1 MAFRLLYLIFCQ
13 LIGWLALLARG
24 QAAKNAE
31 ILVLRHEVAV
41 LRRQVARPRPSWPD
55 RAVLSAL
62 TRLLPRQRRRHR
74 FVAPQT
80 LLRWHRDLVRRHW
93 TQPHRPPGRPSTA
106 PELRRLILRMAAEN
120 PTWGYR
126 RIQGE
131 LTRLGDTIAPSTV
144 WLVLQ
149 RAGIDPAPRRAGL
162 TWRQFLSAQA
172 EGIVACDFFHVDTVL
187 LRRLYVLFMM
197 ELSTR
202 RVHVL
207 GVTANP
213 TGAWVAQQARNLLM
227 DLADR
232 TEQVKF
238 KFLIRDRDA
247 KFTDTFDAI
256 FASEGIR
263 LGTVALSDHRVR
275 CPPLG
280 HSDTADHGHDRV
292 VQVLPW
298 RRLRGRASTL
308 LRSAD
313 AFRLN
318 ATVPVHGLCGALG

>member
-13 LIGWLALLARG
+13 LIGWLALLARR

-41 LRRQVARPRPSWPD
+41 LRRQVARPQPSWPD

-62 TRLLPRQRRRHR
+62 TRLLARQHRRPR
-74 FVAPQT
+74 FVTPQT
-80 LLRWHRDLVRRHW
+80 LLRWHRALVNRHW
-93 TQPHRPPGRPSTA
+93 TKPHRPPGRPSTS

-131 LTRLGDTIAPSTV
+131 LTRLGHTIAPSTV
-144 WLVLQ
+144 WLVFQ
-149 RAGIDPAPRRAGL
+149 RAGIDPAPRRAGP

-187 LRRLYVLFMM
+187 LKRLYALFML

-227 DLADR
+227 DSADR

-238 KFLIRDRDA
+238 KFLIRDRDT

-256 FASEGIR
+256 FASEGIQILR
-263 LGTVALSDHRVR
+263 TPVRAPQANAFAERWIGTVRRELLDRMLI
-275 CPPLG
+275 LG
-280 HSDTADHGHDRV
+280 PRHLET
-292 VQVLPW
+292 VLA
-298 RRLRGRASTL
+298 G
-308 LRSAD
+308 
-313 AFRLN
+313 
-318 ATVPVHGLCGALG
+318 